1 VVAFQALPGLVTNQ
15 EVRIEG
21 ARHLLGRVAESTG
34 DDLAP
39 GEHMPRD
46 LIVARAEDFAAL
58 KAETSFAVLLQ
69 EVQVVSAVLVFN
81 AVRFSMLLEHLVAL
95 KNRFWT
101 SDLAHRFPNPC
112 RGAVRSHNGHL
123 ACTCLEMYKLSTP
136 VPQVRV
142 RLDGIGDGDREVV
155 DSFI

>member
-1 VVAFQALPGLVTNQ
+1 M
-15 EVRIEG
+15 
-21 ARHLLGRVAESTG
+21 S
-34 DDLAP
+34 
-39 GEHMPRD
+39 RD

-81 AVRFSMLLEHLVAL
+81 AVRFSMLLDQMVHLVAL
-95 KNRFWT
+95 QNRFWA
-101 SDLAHRFPNPC
+101 SDFARRFPNPC

-123 ACTCLEMYKLSTP
+123 ACTCLETYKLSTP